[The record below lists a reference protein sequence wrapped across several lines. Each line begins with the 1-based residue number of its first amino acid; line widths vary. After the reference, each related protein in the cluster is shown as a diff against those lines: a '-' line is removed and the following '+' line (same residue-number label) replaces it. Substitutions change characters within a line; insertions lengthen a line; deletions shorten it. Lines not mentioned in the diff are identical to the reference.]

1 MEVCSVIFHHAA
13 SHDVADKNCTSKASN
28 YVMKQ
33 SKQRHRQASKQATS
47 ACGAQAVRQDVKQ
60 EVRQDARQ
68 DAGQAQ
74 RGVE

>member
-13 SHDVADKNCTSKASN
+13 SHDVAEKNCKSKASN

-47 ACGAQAVRQDVKQ
+47 ACGAQAVRQD
-60 EVRQDARQ
+60 ARQ